1 MTSHIC
7 PAGRF
12 IPADTVVTPPSTAFL
27 MRKVLELA
35 PTLSDTMVAQSKF
48 LVSRFTFSFFKDQE
62 TELIPSPFALLVY

>member
-1 MTSHIC
+1 
-7 PAGRF
+7 
-12 IPADTVVTPPSTAFL
+12 